1 MTYKPD
7 WNHPTV
13 KSRCLKVIEFI
24 DLYLKPGEVRPVAQT
39 QFTKYW
45 GNTARPLA
53 QYLKTHL
60 LECVDSHWNMAT
72 GQCKRYRQRHQAVK
86 DLKQQLGLINLE
98 PTVKQ
103 AVLDQLTTGQIEYK
117 ERGHRLYHE
126 LQNYPKRVKRTILAR
141 SGYDYE
147 YDIQCCA
154 QTLLLQHS
162 RHLGFSLATPHLD
175 EYIENRTQIRQDLSE
190 ELGLDKQTIKKIL
203 HALLTGA
210 QISTRYNG
218 NIYAYVNFNRLMISQ
233 LKQNT
238 WIQQY
243 QQELRLM
250 WKSIRSQRSMNK
262 GERLN
267 ARMKSEIYRELEG
280 QVRKSIVRYLKKT
293 KNQHFFE
300 HDGWSARKAVDIRE
314 LVHNVKRTT
323 GFLIGI
329 DWTIYE

>member
-1 MTYKPD
+1 
-7 WNHPTV
+7 
-13 KSRCLKVIEFI
+13 
-24 DLYLKPGEVRPVAQT
+24 
-39 QFTKYW
+39 
-45 GNTARPLA
+45 
-53 QYLKTHL
+53 
-60 LECVDSHWNMAT
+60 MAT
-72 GQCKRYRQRHQAVK
+72 GQCKRYRQRVESVK

-98 PTVKQ
+98 PAVKQ
-103 AVLDQLTTGQIEYK
+103 ATLDQLATGQIEYK
-117 ERGHRLYHE
+117 EQGHRLYHE

-141 SGYDYE
+141 AGYDYE
-147 YDIQCCA
+147 YDIRCCA
-154 QTLLLQHS
+154 QTLILQHA
-162 RHLGFSLATPHLD
+162 RQMGFAHPTPHLD
-175 EYIENRTQIRQDLSE
+175 QYIKDRTEIRQQLSE
-190 ELGLDKQTIKKIL
+190 QLELDTQTIKKIL

-218 NIYAYVNFNRLMISQ
+218 NIYAYVNFNRFMINQ

-250 WKSIRSQRSMNK
+250 WKFIRSKRSMNK
-262 GERLN
+262 GQRLN
-267 ARMKSEIYRELEG
+267 AKMKSEIYRELEA
-280 QVRKSIVRYLKKT
+280 QVRKMIQRYLKKT

-323 GFLIGI
+323 GFVIGI